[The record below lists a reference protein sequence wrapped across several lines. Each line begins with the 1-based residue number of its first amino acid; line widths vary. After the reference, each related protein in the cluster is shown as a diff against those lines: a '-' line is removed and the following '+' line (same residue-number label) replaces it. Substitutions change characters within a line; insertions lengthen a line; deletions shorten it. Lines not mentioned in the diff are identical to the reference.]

1 MTRKHFRKLAEALKS
16 AKASD
21 ELIEAIAYVCKSENP
36 RFNFQTFR
44 EACKEAKQYGQL
56 FYSWWLFTFL
66 SRRGEVKR
74 GKYAPFL
81 CLIDRRGE
89 KGGYIQTYL
98 DVFIAIF
105 SCIQLYLVYIFSISR
120 HISIYPYSILQGRYK
135 AFASLTLKN
144 LNVNKL
150 TGLYRIGISRQ

>member
-56 FYSWWLFTFL
+56 FYSWWLFTSL

-89 KGGYIQTYL
+89 KGGYIYTYL
-98 DVFIAIF
+98 QLLQHPANPHSYNILKY
-105 SCIQLYLVYIFSISR
+105 IQLITIELDRPLLFAR
-120 HISIYPYSILQGRYK
+120 HKVIGR
-135 AFASLTLKN
+135 FAPANSVATLPPK
-144 LNVNKL
+144 
-150 TGLYRIGISRQ
+150 GLYRIGISRQ